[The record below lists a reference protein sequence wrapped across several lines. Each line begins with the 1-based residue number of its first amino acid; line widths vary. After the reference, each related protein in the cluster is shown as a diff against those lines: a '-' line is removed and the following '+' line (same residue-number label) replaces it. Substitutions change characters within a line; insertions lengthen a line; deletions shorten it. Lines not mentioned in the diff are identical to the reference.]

1 MKVTIT
7 EACGR
12 CKRTAPREVELTE
25 AAAIEAK
32 QDARK
37 KKQEDIARYFTNEAD
52 PASAANMPDLIVY
65 FKGTVQMT
73 DKICD
78 AFCAET
84 IKTTLEKVLFRPI
97 DPTTRKPREKK
108 EPSEKTPDSKVKEK
122 KPSKKDASSPSA

>member
-7 EACGR
+7 EQCGR

-25 AAAIEAK
+25 ASALEAK
-32 QDARK
+32 ENVRAKMR
-37 KKQEDIARYFTNEAD
+37 AD
-52 PASAANMPDLIVY
+52 LEKYLRELPAGDTPDLIVY

-78 AFCAET
+78 TFCAET
-84 IKTTLEKVLFRPI
+84 IKSTLEKVLFRPI

-108 EPSEKTPDSKVKEK
+108 EPSEKMPNSKVKEK
-122 KPSKKDASSPSA
+122 KPSKKDVSVSE